1 MDMGWF
7 RKTAKD
13 YLAEGALQSMR
24 GEYEQAIKTLSKAL
38 ELDPQDA
45 DAYMHRGIAFLESGQ
60 TEKALQDFEESLR
73 LRPHALCY
81 YNQALAWMGKGEDAR
96 AFADLDEAIRLAPQD
111 AENYILQAILYS
123 KQGDQE
129 RAIESAERAIELGHP
144 SGWKSKAIFL
154 EKAGRQAEAL
164 GSWDKALEQE
174 PDNAL
179 ALCRRGLLLLRQGR
193 RLEAQ
198 RDLERAWK
206 KRKELDEHW
215 RTEVEQALKQLK
227 G

>member
-1 MDMGWF
+1 V
-7 RKTAKD
+7 
-13 YLAEGALQSMR
+13 LLQS
-24 GEYEQAIKTLSKAL
+24 
-38 ELDPQDA
+38 
-45 DAYMHRGIAFLESGQ
+45 GIGL
-60 TEKALQDFEESLR
+60 
-73 LRPHALCY
+73 
-81 YNQALAWMGKGEDAR
+81 MGKGEDVR

-111 AENYILQAILYS
+111 AENYILRAILYS

-129 RAIESAERAIELGHP
+129 RAIESAERAIELGHR

-164 GSWDKALEQE
+164 KSWDKALEQE
-174 PDNAL
+174 PDDAL